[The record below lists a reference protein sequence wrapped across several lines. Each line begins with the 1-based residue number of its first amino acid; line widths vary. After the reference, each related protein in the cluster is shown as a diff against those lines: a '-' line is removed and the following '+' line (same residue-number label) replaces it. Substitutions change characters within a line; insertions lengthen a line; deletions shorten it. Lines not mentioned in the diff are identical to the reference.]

1 VSLDDES
8 YLELD
13 AAEPP
18 RDPTPE
24 LPLTADDEAFL
35 EVSDDPA
42 ALRVARGRVVTDD
55 DLRMVNGLADDAV
68 PLLAALWPA
77 VTDLLA
83 ELPTLDA
90 FRARVAL
97 ARTTLNQV
105 TRRGAEWRARAEVAG
120 AALTR
125 RLDAL
130 RRGAHRTAELDEPT
144 LRAACDDLRAWHER
158 ALSELL
164 RAEAAG
170 TGKVYADGVRRVGD
184 EARRRGLDDAALR
197 ALTARLGV
205 ELLPGEVA
213 PWTPCTV
220 LSGAPRTLDGVA
232 SALVN
237 APAQGVAALRDGSLV
252 TWMRA
257 NRCPDVL
264 AEAAAEAQRLAEG
277 DDPVAGVWWLVWALG
292 RDGVTVDGHTVTAPE
307 TLLAHLRTARLHL
320 SRVATVGTVLG
331 RWFRLKGHNTVAA
344 ACEALAR
351 GDAHAGQRLRW
362 ALGEP
367 LRLGERTVTE
377 PAGLVREVLT
387 RPAARAAALDAWRDG
402 TLRAWLDTL
411 PRAKRDALW
420 LDDLARPPAHD
431 LDETSFWRGVYRRAP
446 KTALRVALDGA
457 EGQRGVRFQTVA
469 DLHATARVAALWG
482 PLKSLLRTGELR
494 AWLAAAA
501 PGIELDGV
509 GRGANDDVA
518 LHEVLAAV
526 GHTGVVLPRGR
537 AGFPVTAPANL
548 VTAWRRG
555 WQQVEALL
563 AHGHIGAWLARYHPG
578 EGPPGVTAERA
589 VAAWGPTLGAGTAPP
604 GVAALRLALLC
615 GLDELPADPQ
625 RPVVR
630 GFVRGYR
637 KVDVAGRDPEAWEA
651 LLGPSSP
658 HRAHGTVLLWM
669 ARHIPAFGVLVTS
682 ALGDATRTDDCGEAI
697 TAAGVPVATEALAT
711 ERVVA
716 ERESARLAAEREAA
730 TLASEREAATVAA
743 EREAARLAEERE
755 KQRLGAERDAVR
767 REVDREIQRLTAE
780 RDAARVTLER
790 ELARVTAERELARL
804 EGERAVAKILTERD
818 AVVREAERSLAG
830 LARERDEAK
839 LDAERRAAKA
849 TAERDE
855 ARLEAERA
863 RLERDIAK
871 LETDQMLRRIERAR
885 ELGDQQLAER
895 EATRLHRLEAER
907 QAAIEEERRLRALE
921 AACREEAEREA
932 ARAGALET
940 AAQQA
945 AALEATRLAAAA
957 AEAQRT
963 ALAEQQRLAAFEEE
977 ARQEAA
983 RRAEEAARRAEEAAA
998 MERRLADE
1006 AQRRE
1011 ATAQEA
1017 EELAQ
1022 RLVHEREAARE
1033 AAWSARKVAAQRE
1046 LARLAAKEAEAQEAA
1061 AQEAARIAAREA
1073 EAREVAT
1080 REAARMAALAEEA
1093 HRMALAEQDRL
1104 AALEEEA
1111 RREAGRRA
1119 EEAASLAQRLAE
1131 EARRREVAERE
1142 AEELARRLVLE
1153 REAAREASWA
1163 ARKVAAEREIARLAE
1178 AERRARDLAA
1188 ELSVPETADATTGAA
1203 IETLTEIEGALDEAP
1218 DARDLAAVTVED
1230 LDAGLP
1236 ERREIRHEALVDAQP
1251 LDEAALA
1258 RVRAAVLQWARAS
1271 GRTTDHG
1278 EAPAVEIT
1286 EAVARPAFEVH
1297 ATARMESR
1305 TLSFVKP
1312 PWREDDVVPVP
1323 PEAAAPGASVDPWAL
1338 ELPELDVW
1346 TSWRGDFLLDTAP
1359 IKTRCAACDDG
1370 ITACAKCDGAGDRP
1384 CPSCDGRA
1392 KVRCPRCAGA
1402 GEVAGERGVVRCEA
1416 CEGRRD
1422 IRCPGCS
1429 LGRALCPACRGSKRA
1444 RCPTCRGVGEL
1455 VERVA
1460 VTQEYQGVAA
1470 VSVVGSGIPEAVLAC
1485 VQARDA
1491 DPLPVIHVEAA
1502 EIDAFALARELTH
1515 GPLGESVAQ
1524 SLADEAARAAGPW
1537 RLTRQRLVV
1546 RRYPTAEVRCTVA
1559 GEGYTLWV
1567 HGARD
1572 AVHAASSPKSRRVET
1587 LVGRANDAVVRE
1599 DVDGAVEILR
1609 TLQEL
1614 CPDDPAATRT
1624 AVALGELVLAMAH
1637 RGELFAARE
1646 AAVKARSLRWAG
1658 CVAKLVE
1665 AERVLGSRLQVRAP
1679 WALAEEARA
1688 ALERGRDERCIERLQ
1703 QLAAAEPTHAEGTRI
1718 AAALGERLAGLAS
1731 ELVTRGE
1738 FASAA
1743 VLVGRARSV
1752 PFEACGAAVVEVAK
1766 AVDVAHAAERRRQ
1779 LIPWAVAVLA
1789 LLVALAALLS
1799 R

>member
-1 VSLDDES
+1 MSLDDES

-13 AAEPP
+13 ASEPP

-24 LPLTADDEAFL
+24 LPLTSDDEAFL
-35 EVSDDPA
+35 EISDDPS
-42 ALRVARGRVVTDD
+42 ALRAPRGRVVTDD

-90 FRARVAL
+90 FRARIAL

-105 TRRGAEWRARAEVAG
+105 TRRGAEWRARAEVAS

-130 RRGAHRTAELDEPT
+130 RRGASRTAELDEPL

-158 ALSELL
+158 ALTELV

-170 TGKVYADGVRRVGD
+170 TGEVYAEGVRRIGD
-184 EARRRGLDDAALR
+184 EARRRGLDDASLQS
-197 ALTARLGV
+197 LTARLGV

-220 LSGAPRTLDGVA
+220 LSGEPRTLDGVA
-232 SALVN
+232 AALVN

-252 TWMRA
+252 RWMRA
-257 NRCPDVL
+257 NRCPEVL
-264 AEAAAEAQRLAEG
+264 AEAAMEAQRLTEG

-307 TLLAHLRTARLHL
+307 TLQAHLRTARLHL

-331 RWFRLKGHNTVAA
+331 RWFRLKGHNALAA

-351 GDAHAGQRLRW
+351 GDAHAGSRLRW

-377 PAGLVREVLT
+377 PTALVREVLT

-457 EGQRGVRFQTVA
+457 EGARGVRFQTVA
-469 DLHATARVAALWG
+469 DLHATARLAALWE

-501 PGIELDGV
+501 PGIELDAV
-509 GRGANDDVA
+509 GRGPNDDVA

-526 GHTGVVLPRGR
+526 GHTGIVLPWGR
-537 AGFPVTAPANL
+537 AGFPVTAPADL

-555 WQQVEALL
+555 WQQVEAQLT
-563 AHGHIGAWLARYHPG
+563 HGHVGAWLARYHPG

-589 VAAWGPTLGAGTAPP
+589 VAAWGDALGAGSAPP
-604 GVAALRLALLC
+604 GLAALRLALLC

-630 GFVRGYR
+630 GLVRGYR
-637 KVDVAGRDPEAWEA
+637 KVDPLRRDPEAWDA
-651 LLGPSSP
+651 LLGPASP
-658 HRAHGTVLLWM
+658 HRAHGTALLWM
-669 ARHIPAFGVLVTS
+669 ARHVPAFGVLATS
-682 ALGDATRTDDCGEAI
+682 ALGDTARTEECAEAI
-697 TAAGVPVATEALAT
+697 AAAGSPVATEALAT

-730 TLASEREAATVAA
+730 TLASAREAATVAA

-755 KQRLGAERDAVR
+755 RLRLTVERDAVR
-767 REVDREIQRLTAE
+767 REVDREVQRLTAE

-790 ELARVTAERELARL
+790 ELARVAAERELARM
-804 EGERAVAKILTERD
+804 EGEREVARILRERD
-818 AVVREAERSLAG
+818 EVVREAERAIAR
-830 LARERDEAK
+830 LARERDDAK
-839 LDAERRAAKA
+839 LEAERRAAKA
-849 TAERDE
+849 AAERDE
-855 ARLEAERA
+855 AGREAERA

-871 LETDQMLRRIERAR
+871 LETEQLQRRIERAR
-885 ELGDQQLAER
+885 EIGDQQAAER
-895 EATRLHRLEAER
+895 EATRLHRIEAER
-907 QAAIEEERRLRALE
+907 QAAVEEGRRLRALE
-921 AACREEAEREA
+921 AACREEAERES
-932 ARAGALET
+932 AR
-940 AAQQA
+940 A
-945 AALEATRLAAAA
+945 AALEAASQEEAARAATRTAAA
-957 AEAQRT
+957 AEEARRASLAAQ
-963 ALAEQQRLAAFEEE
+963 ERLAALE
-977 ARQEAA
+977 AEA
-983 RRAEEAARRAEEAAA
+983 
-998 MERRLADE
+998 
-1006 AQRRE
+1006 RRE
-1011 ATAQEA
+1011 AERRAATEAEA
-1017 EELAQ
+1017 EELA
-1022 RLVHEREAARE
+1022 RSLVREREAARE
-1033 AAWSARKVAAQRE
+1033 AAWSARKVAAERE
-1046 LARLAAKEAEAQEAA
+1046 LARLVAREAESQEAAAREAARIAAQEAEAQEAA
-1061 AQEAARIAAREA
+1061 
-1073 EAREVAT
+1073 T
-1080 REAARMAALAEEA
+1080 REATRMTALAEEA
-1093 HRMALAEQDRL
+1093 RRMALAEQDRL

-1142 AEELARRLVLE
+1142 AEDLARRLVRE

-1163 ARKVAAEREIARLAE
+1163 ARKVAAEREIERLAE

-1188 ELSVPETADATTGAA
+1188 ELSVPETAEATTGAA

-1218 DARDLAAVTVED
+1218 DARDLAAVTVEA

-1236 ERREIRHEALVDAQP
+1236 ERREVRLDALVDAQP
-1251 LDEAALA
+1251 LDDAALA

-1286 EAVARPAFEVH
+1286 GAIARPAFEVH

-1312 PWREDDVVPVP
+1312 PWREDDAIPVP

-1359 IKTRCAACDDG
+1359 IKTRCAGCDDG

-1384 CPSCDGRA
+1384 CPSCEGRA

-1402 GEVAGERGVVRCEA
+1402 GEVATERGVMRCEA

-1429 LGRALCPACRGSKRA
+1429 LGRATCAACMGSKRA
-1444 RCPTCRGVGEL
+1444 RCPVCRGVGEL

-1470 VSVVGSGIPEAVLAC
+1470 VSVVGVGIPEAVMAA

-1491 DPLPVIHVEAA
+1491 DPLPVVHVEAA
-1502 EIDAFALARELTH
+1502 EIDAFALARELPH
-1515 GPLGESVAQ
+1515 AALGESVAQ
-1524 SLADEAARAAGPW
+1524 SLADEAARAAEPW

-1546 RRYPTAEVRCTVA
+1546 RRYPTAEVHCTVA
-1559 GEGYTLWV
+1559 GEAYTLWV

-1572 AVHAASSPKSRRVET
+1572 AVHAASSPKSRRVEA
-1587 LVGRANDAVVRE
+1587 LVGRASDAVARE

-1614 CPDDPAATRT
+1614 CPDDAAATR
-1624 AVALGELVLAMAH
+1624 AADALGDLVLAMAH
-1637 RGELFAARE
+1637 RGELFTARE
-1646 AAVKARSLRWAG
+1646 AAVKARTLRWAG

-1679 WALAEEARA
+1679 WALAEEART
-1688 ALERGRDERCIERLQ
+1688 ALERGRDERCVERLQ
-1703 QLAAAEPTHAEGTRI
+1703 QLAAAEPGHAEGGRI
-1718 AAALGERLAGLAS
+1718 AAALGERLAGVAA
-1731 ELVTRGE
+1731 ELVARGE
-1738 FASAA
+1738 LAQAA
-1743 VLVGRARSV
+1743 VVVARARSV
-1752 PFEACGAAVVEVAK
+1752 PFDACGAAV
-1766 AVDVAHAAERRRQ
+1766 AAAAAALDASLAEERRRRVV
-1779 LIPWAVAVLA
+1779 PWAVAVLA
-1789 LLVALAALLS
+1789 LLVALAALVA